1 MKKGLA
7 VISIVML
14 LAACDSAGGVTTTSI
29 APVESSIATATSTT
43 PPELPEV
50 TETTTVTSTT
60 IELGLGDEAAVT
72 ELETV
77 LYEIEHLVNDTEA
90 LLEEPLPLNS

>member
-1 MKKGLA
+1 M
-7 VISIVML
+7 
-14 LAACDSAGGVTTTSI
+14 
-29 APVESSIATATSTT
+29 
-43 PPELPEV
+43 

-77 LYEIEHLVNDTEA
+77 LYEIEHLINDTEA